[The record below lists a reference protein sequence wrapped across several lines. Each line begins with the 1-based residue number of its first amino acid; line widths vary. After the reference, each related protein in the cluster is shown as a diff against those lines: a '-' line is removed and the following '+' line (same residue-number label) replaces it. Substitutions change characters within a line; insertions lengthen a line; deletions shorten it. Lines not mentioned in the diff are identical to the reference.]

1 MKSLGIIL
9 TLLVLIVGC
18 DRGSHPRMI
27 GSPAPDFTI
36 HDSDH
41 TVSLH
46 DYHGKK
52 IILNFWASTCEPCIE
67 EMPALERLQE
77 RMGTEAVILG
87 ISTDVSD
94 SDYHRFLHDYQVN
107 FVTVRDSS
115 KTSPDLYRTTGQP
128 ETFIIDAKG
137 VIRRKFIG
145 PAAWNSP
152 EMVDY
157 LKKL

>member
-1 MKSLGIIL
+1 VKSLIVLVIV
-9 TLLVLIVGC
+9 LLIAGC

-36 HDSDH
+36 RDSDH

-52 IILNFWASTCEPCIE
+52 VILNFWASTCEPCIE
-67 EMPALERLQE
+67 EMPALEKLQQQ
-77 RMGTEAVILG
+77 MGTEAVIVG
-87 ISTDVSD
+87 ISTDASD

-107 FVTVRDSS
+107 FVTVRDPSR
-115 KTSPDLYRTTGQP
+115 TSTDLYRTTGQP
-128 ETFIIDAKG
+128 ETFIIDPQG

-145 PAAWNSP
+145 PAQWNSP